1 MRPAHVPPE
10 EVSPAEVQKVLRSFQ
25 EHQRLVKVVSAMT
38 HEIERLNDD
47 NAQLLA
53 AVKIYREVLS
63 RSHGQ
68 APARAL

>member
-1 MRPAHVPPE
+1 MRLAHGPE
-10 EVSPAEVQKVLRSFQ
+10 EVSPAAVQEVLRSFH
-25 EHQRLVKVVSAMT
+25 EHSRLVKLVSAMT

-63 RSHGQ
+63 RRHSQ
-68 APARAL
+68 APDRAL